1 MTDTKTEVKKG
12 GLVEALFN
20 VGAHLGYSRA
30 RRHAS
35 MKNMIFG
42 NKGKTDIIDLAESA
56 RLLEESL
63 EFVRSLGAS
72 GKMVLFVGGK
82 PEVRDIVRSAA
93 ESLSMPYVAG
103 RWIGGTLTNFSEIK
117 KRIKRLADLS
127 SDRDAGTL
135 AKKYTKKERV
145 LIDREIA
152 RLEENFGG
160 LAGMENLPHAL
171 LVVDTRAEAIAV
183 KEANDL
189 GIPVVGIMNS
199 DCDLSKVQHPIIG
212 NDAARTSVRFFIDE
226 AVRSFRAGASGAV
239 AKSEIINTQ
248 PKTAGNTSPA

>member
-1 MTDTKTEVKKG
+1 MTESNTEVKKG

-35 MKNMIFG
+35 MKDVIFG
-42 NKGKTDIIDLAESA
+42 NKGKTDIIDLTQSA
-56 RLLEESL
+56 QMLEKSL

-72 GKMVLFVGGK
+72 GKTALFVGGK
-82 PEVRDIVRSAA
+82 PEVRDIVREAA

-135 AKKYTKKERV
+135 AKKYTKKERL
-145 LIDREIA
+145 LINREIA

-160 LAGMENLPHAL
+160 LAGVENLPHAL
-171 LVVDTRAEAIAV
+171 IVVDTRAEAIAV

-199 DCDLSKVQHPIIG
+199 DCDLSKIEHPIIG
-212 NDAARTSVRFFIDE
+212 NDAARASVQFFIDE
-226 AVRSFRAGASGAV
+226 VVRSFRDGTKGAV
-239 AKSEIINTQ
+239 EK
-248 PKTAGNTSPA
+248 KTDTAS